1 MIKIL
6 FSLFVAAAGPAS
18 AFDLPKMGAA
28 AVMEIVPAAAV
39 PAAPAALKT
48 GSQSVWMSVSNNAA
62 AKEAQAND
70 WSRQIEARV
79 RDTGNGRFDVNLRTD
94 QGYSWASITRYGSNY
109 NLYGAGLN
117 LNMSGDNGR
126 YFINGSL
133 IENGK
138 TAFVSANVSGSDAFS
153 GNIFGNG
160 LNLFISRGSINGWFE
175 EERLPKKA
183 LAGVAAFIMALQLEA
198 AQPAK

>member
-18 AFDLPKMGAA
+18 AFDLPEMGAA
-28 AVMEIVPAAAV
+28 AVIEIVPAAAV
-39 PAAPAALKT
+39 PAALKDAN
-48 GSQSVWMSVSNNAA
+48 QSIWMNVSYNAA

-70 WSRQIEARV
+70 WSRRIEARV

-117 LNMSGDNGR
+117 LNMSGGNGR

-133 IENGK
+133 VENGK

-160 LNLFISRGSINGWFE
+160 LSLFVSRGSINGWFE

-183 LAGVAAFIMALQLEA
+183 LAGVAAFIMALQVET